1 MRWDHDEGAWGIV
14 GTFWLLVDLAILVLN
29 YWAVTR
35 IISQAGYSPAWIVL
49 PLIPLVL
56 TIAAM
61 VMLYHDL
68 RGLAFGLPFGAGGT
82 VFISGLSGDGIV
94 WSLDAL
100 SIFVTWVFFLV
111 FAFTRW
117 PVTITAES
125 ASRGPTNSP
134 PSGGAPQYGRN
145 VPGPRRPSGV
155 VPPSSVTSRPS
166 GADTQSSA
174 PEDGASQ
181 AMPSAGAASS
191 ASTGPV
197 RVKHCAWCGDSL
209 PGSRA
214 LFHDCGSKDRPVSH
228 CTTCGMQLPGEGST
242 CPSCARD

>member
-1 MRWDHDEGAWGIV
+1 M

-35 IISQAGYSPAWIVL
+35 IISQAGYSPLWITL

-56 TIAAM
+56 TIVAM
-61 VMLYHDL
+61 IMLYHDL
-68 RGLAFGLPFGAGGT
+68 RSLAFGVPFGAGGT
-82 VFISGLSGDGIV
+82 VFISGLSGDGVV

-117 PVTITAES
+117 PVTATAES

-134 PSGGAPQYGRN
+134 PPGGAPQYGRN
-145 VPGPRRPSGV
+145 VPAPRRPSDRVSPPPAPSGQSDAGS
-155 VPPSSVTSRPS
+155 PSSATDDGP
-166 GADTQSSA
+166 GSA
-174 PEDGASQ
+174 T
-181 AMPSAGAASS
+181 PSAS
-191 ASTGPV
+191 ATRSTSPGLP

-214 LFHDCGSKDRPVSH
+214 LFHDCGPKDRPVTH
-228 CTTCGMQLPGEGST
+228 CMTCGLQLPGEGAP
-242 CPSCARD
+242 CPSCAELP